1 MTSFSE
7 WRGGDAERADAD
19 FAIPE
24 VARGFQGERAGFVTR
39 VLASC
44 IDVALVALLM
54 TGVWLSIEI
63 VQLILTPG
71 IEVQAPRAATLVVWG
86 YLFTTLYWTVA
97 WATSGRSFG
106 AWFMGV
112 RVVSRKGE
120 RLRWPIALA
129 RAAFSVGF
137 PFGILWAIVSKRNRS
152 VQDVVLRTIV
162 IYDWSLRAPLII
174 GAKPPS

>member
-1 MTSFSE
+1 MTTFSE
-7 WRGGDAERADAD
+7 WRRGDDERPDAD

-24 VARGFQGERAGFVTR
+24 DARAFQGERAGFVTR
-39 VLASC
+39 VIACC

-54 TGVWLSIEI
+54 MGVWLTIEI

-71 IEVQAPRAATLVVWG
+71 VDVQAPRAATLVLWG
-86 YLFTTLYWTVA
+86 YAFMTLYWTA
-97 WATSGRSFG
+97 TWATNGRSLG
-106 AWFMGV
+106 AWVMGV

-120 RLRWPIALA
+120 RLSWPIALA

-137 PFGILWAIVSKRNRS
+137 PFGLLWAIVSRRNRS

-162 IYDWSLRAPLII
+162 IYDWSLRAPLVI
-174 GAKPPS
+174 GGRDRT